1 MLKIVIATPLVLG
14 AMGGLIWYGTRG
26 SRDPHGG
33 KSIGG
38 GSGHAEHEPEGDENG
53 YLADHENT
61 GLADDAG
68 AGEFAKDPKAIP
80 VAAMLDMTADGKHQR
95 PTCGTAEFRGSGP
108 EMQAIS
114 AADWAQVMDVYH
126 DAKARLIGWLERQ
139 RSSLTPALFAHM
151 KREIEMLRVQR
162 PPAEREPDIAWRGIA
177 VMTDDGSKAPLV
189 RLGGGMIELVKAD
202 RARATFE
209 MARVLAQRW
218 APCALS
224 QQGGSALWKSL
235 EGCLQTEEDPQLSCV
250 PGGYSE
256 SGWMISTAVAARVAD
271 PGCRIT
277 GLVPEAGRKECRDRG
292 AARAPASHG
301 SKTAHAAPEHHSS
314 EKAHAAPEHHGSKTA
329 HAAPENN
336 GADESHGDSHGGH
349 HSGSEGG
356 H

>member
-1 MLKIVIATPLVLG
+1 
-14 AMGGLIWYGTRG
+14 
-26 SRDPHGG
+26 
-33 KSIGG
+33 
-38 GSGHAEHEPEGDENG
+38 
-53 YLADHENT
+53 
-61 GLADDAG
+61 
-68 AGEFAKDPKAIP
+68 
-80 VAAMLDMTADGKHQR
+80 
-95 PTCGTAEFRGSGP
+95 
-108 EMQAIS
+108 
-114 AADWAQVMDVYH
+114 
-126 DAKARLIGWLERQ
+126 
-139 RSSLTPALFAHM
+139 
-151 KREIEMLRVQR
+151 
-162 PPAEREPDIAWRGIA
+162 
-177 VMTDDGSKAPLV
+177 
-189 RLGGGMIELVKAD
+189 MIELVKAD

-224 QQGGSALWKSL
+224 QQGGSALWSSL

-301 SKTAHAAPEHHSS
+301 SKTTHAAPEDHGSV
-314 EKAHAAPEHHGSKTA
+314 KAHAAPENH
-329 HAAPENN
+329 
-336 GADESHGDSHGGH
+336 GADGSHGDSHGGH